1 MDRISTSMLH
11 CFYDHRLEMPFA
23 TYSESHLDSLTCA
36 FTTSERG
43 CGITTN
49 EELRADRVC
58 KRATLDPEL
67 LAQSLDSFFVSDDPE
82 VIRNNSQIIKT
93 RMTLPHATCCG
104 SIGQLILFVH
114 DCVCSQC
121 SLTCEVC
128 SDVVELWFIY
138 HSMEH
143 GLGAIPS
150 SQSSGS

>member
-58 KRATLDPEL
+58 KRSTLSVSLPVKYAAMSLSSDLFVNPWSTAW
-67 LAQSLDSFFVSDDPE
+67 AQSQAVS
-82 VIRNNSQIIKT
+82 
-93 RMTLPHATCCG
+93 H
-104 SIGQLILFVH
+104 
-114 DCVCSQC
+114 
-121 SLTCEVC
+121 
-128 SDVVELWFIY
+128 
-138 HSMEH
+138 
-143 GLGAIPS
+143 LGNEY
-150 SQSSGS
+150 